1 MSKKLWQP
9 SLLEKRN
16 SNLFAFENYI
26 LKKLKI
32 KFNGNYKNLLNWSI
46 KNSPEFW
53 SRFWDFTKIKG
64 TKSKQKIRKSKIFYK
79 NLFLPGSKLN
89 FGENLLSKNNQEK
102 AVTFIS
108 ENGYREERSWRQLN
122 LNTCKILKFL
132 RKINIKK
139 GDRVA
144 AYMPNTIETVE
155 AFIAT
160 TSLGSIWSSCSPD
173 FGSKGV
179 IERFSQINPK
189 VLFITDQYFY
199 NGKKI
204 DVLKKLPEILK
215 SIPSI
220 KSVVISNYPGKKF
233 IKNKNKN
240 KLKKINLFKWNKL
253 IQTNDEKINFKRFDF
268 ETELVILYSS
278 GTTGKPKCI
287 CHRSG
292 GVLIQHMKEH
302 QLHCNIKENDNVF
315 YFTTCGW
322 MMWNWLVSSLASKAS
337 IVLFDGSPMF
347 KSSDLLLKIAQREKI
362 TLFGISAKYVD
373 ALRKF
378 KPKLK
383 YKFKLNKLRTIC
395 STGSPLSEESF
406 KYVYKHIK
414 KNVHLSSI
422 SGGTDIVSCFVLG
435 NLYQP
440 VNIGEIQNNGLALD
454 VDVLSDKGK
463 SLKNSKG
470 ELVCKNPFP
479 SMPLKFWN
487 DKNDIKFKN
496 AYFNRFK
503 NIWHHGDYAEIK
515 NNGGYII
522 HGRSDTTLNPGG
534 VRLGTAEIYSEVEKF
549 KEIKESIVVGQS
561 WDNDVRILL
570 FIVMSKNYL
579 LTAKLIN
586 KIKLQIKKNV
596 SPRHVPNKIIVVK
609 DIPRT
614 KSGKIVELAVKSKI
628 EGSEIKNIEA
638 LANPEALEQFNN
650 LKELSN

>member
-1 MSKKLWQP
+1 MSKKLWEP
-9 SLLEKRN
+9 SLIVKKN

-26 LKKLKI
+26 SKKLKI
-32 KFNGNYKNLLNWSI
+32 KFNRNYKKLLNWSI

-53 SRFWDFTKIKG
+53 SRFWDFSKIKG
-64 TKSKQKIRKSKIFYK
+64 IKSNKNFRKSKTFYK
-79 NLFLPGSKLN
+79 NLFLPGSRLN
-89 FGENLLSKNNQEK
+89 FGENLLSKNNNEK

-108 ENGYREERSWRQLN
+108 ENGFREERSWRQLN
-122 LNTCKILKFL
+122 LNTNKISKFL
-132 RKINIKK
+132 KKINIKK

-160 TSLGSIWSSCSPD
+160 TSLGGIWSSCSPD

-204 DVLKKLPEILK
+204 DILNRLPEILK
-215 SIPSI
+215 LIPSI

-233 IKNKNKN
+233 IKNKYKF
-240 KLKKINLFKWNKL
+240 KKINLFKWNEL
-253 IQTNDEKINFKRFDF
+253 MQTNTEKIDFKRFDF
-268 ETELVILYSS
+268 ETELAILYSS

-487 DKNDIKFKN
+487 DKNDIKLKS

-515 NNGGYII
+515 NSGGYII

-561 WDNDVRILL
+561 WDNDVRIVL
-570 FIVMSKNYL
+570 FIVMSKNYS
-579 LTAKLIN
+579 LTAELIN
-586 KIKLQIKKNV
+586 KIKLQIKKNA
-596 SPRHVPNKIIVVK
+596 SPRHVPSKIIVVK

-628 EGSEIKNIEA
+628 EGSQIKNIEA
-638 LANPEALEQFNN
+638 LANPEALEQYSN
-650 LKELSN
+650 LKELSI

>member
-9 SLLEKRN
+9 SLIVKRS

-26 LKKLKI
+26 SKKLKI
-32 KFNGNYKNLLNWSI
+32 KFNRNYKKLLNWSI

-53 SRFWDFTKIKG
+53 SRFWDFSKIKG
-64 TKSKQKIRKSKIFYK
+64 IKSNKNFRKSKTFYK

-89 FGENLLSKNNQEK
+89 FGENLLSKNNNEK

-108 ENGYREERSWRQLN
+108 ENGFREERSWRQLN
-122 LNTCKILKFL
+122 LNTNKISKFL
-132 RKINIKK
+132 KKINIKK

-160 TSLGSIWSSCSPD
+160 TSLGGIWSSCSPD

-204 DVLKKLPEILK
+204 DILNRLPEILK
-215 SIPSI
+215 LIPSI

-233 IKNKNKN
+233 IKNKYKF
-240 KLKKINLFKWNKL
+240 KKINLFKWNEL
-253 IQTNDEKINFKRFDF
+253 MQTNTEKIDFKRFDF
-268 ETELVILYSS
+268 ETELAILYSS

-487 DKNDIKFKN
+487 DKNDIKFKS

-515 NNGGYII
+515 NSGGYII

-561 WDNDVRILL
+561 WDNDVRIVL
-570 FIVMSKNYL
+570 FIVMSKNYS
-579 LTAKLIN
+579 LTAELIN
-586 KIKLQIKKNV
+586 KIKLQIKKNA
-596 SPRHVPNKIIVVK
+596 SPRHVPSKIIVVK

-628 EGSEIKNIEA
+628 EGSQIKNIEA

>member
-9 SLLEKRN
+9 SLIVKKN

-26 LKKLKI
+26 SKKLKI
-32 KFNGNYKNLLNWSI
+32 KFNRNYKKLLNWSI

-53 SRFWDFTKIKG
+53 SRFWDFSKIKG
-64 TKSKQKIRKSKIFYK
+64 FKSNKNFRKSKTFYK
-79 NLFLPGSKLN
+79 NLFLPGSRLN
-89 FGENLLSKNNQEK
+89 FGENLLSKNNNEK

-108 ENGYREERSWRQLN
+108 ENGFREERSWRQLN
-122 LNTCKILKFL
+122 LNTNKISKFL
-132 RKINIKK
+132 KKINIKK

-160 TSLGSIWSSCSPD
+160 TSLGGIWSSCSPD

-204 DVLKKLPEILK
+204 DILNRLPEILK
-215 SIPSI
+215 LIPSI

-233 IKNKNKN
+233 IKNKYKF
-240 KLKKINLFKWNKL
+240 KKINLFKWNEL
-253 IQTNDEKINFKRFDF
+253 MQTNTEKIDFKRFDF
-268 ETELVILYSS
+268 ETELAILYSS

-487 DKNDIKFKN
+487 DKNDIKFKS

-515 NNGGYII
+515 NSGGYII

-561 WDNDVRILL
+561 WDNDVRIVL
-570 FIVMSKNYL
+570 FIVMSKNYS
-579 LTAKLIN
+579 LTAELIN
-586 KIKLQIKKNV
+586 KIKLQIKKNA
-596 SPRHVPNKIIVVK
+596 SPRHVPSKIIVVK

-628 EGSEIKNIEA
+628 EGSQIKNIEA

>member
-9 SLLEKRN
+9 SLIVKKN

-26 LKKLKI
+26 SKKLKI
-32 KFNGNYKNLLNWSI
+32 KFNRNYKKLLNWSI
-46 KNSPEFW
+46 KNSPVFW
-53 SRFWDFTKIKG
+53 SRFWDFSKIKG
-64 TKSKQKIRKSKIFYK
+64 IKSNKNFRKSKIFYK
-79 NLFLPGSKLN
+79 NLFLPGSRLN
-89 FGENLLSKNNQEK
+89 FGENLLSKNNNEK

-108 ENGYREERSWRQLN
+108 ENGFREERSWRQLN
-122 LNTCKILKFL
+122 LNTNKISNFLK
-132 RKINIKK
+132 KINIKK

-144 AYMPNTIETVE
+144 AYMPNTIQTVE

-160 TSLGSIWSSCSPD
+160 TSLGGIWSSCSPD

-204 DVLKKLPEILK
+204 DVLNRLPEILK
-215 SIPSI
+215 LIPSI

-233 IKNKNKN
+233 IKFKYKF
-240 KLKKINLFKWNKL
+240 KKINLFKWNAL
-253 IQTNDEKINFKRFDF
+253 MQTNVEKIDFKRFDF
-268 ETELVILYSS
+268 ETELAILYSS

-302 QLHCNIKENDNVF
+302 QLHCNIKENDNIF

-322 MMWNWLVSSLASKAS
+322 MMWNWLVSSLASRAS

-347 KSSDLLLKIAQREKI
+347 KSADLLLKIAQREKI

-383 YKFKLNKLRTIC
+383 YKFKLNKLRSIC

-440 VNIGEIQNNGLALD
+440 VNIGELQNNGLALD
-454 VDVLSDKGK
+454 VDVLDDKGK

-487 DKNDIKFKN
+487 DKNDIKFKS

-515 NNGGYII
+515 NSGGYII

-561 WDNDVRILL
+561 WDNDVRIVL
-570 FIVMSKNYL
+570 FIVMSKNYS
-579 LTAKLIN
+579 LTAELIN
-586 KIKLQIKKNV
+586 KIKLQIKKNA
-596 SPRHVPNKIIVVK
+596 SPRHVPSKIIVVK

-628 EGSEIKNIEA
+628 EGSQIKNIEA
-638 LANPEALEQFNN
+638 LANPKALEQFYN

>member
-9 SLLEKRN
+9 SLIVKKN

-26 LKKLKI
+26 SKKLKI
-32 KFNGNYKNLLNWSI
+32 KFNRNYKKLLNWSI

-53 SRFWDFTKIKG
+53 SRFWDFSKIKG
-64 TKSKQKIRKSKIFYK
+64 FKSNKNFRKSKTFYK
-79 NLFLPGSKLN
+79 NLFLPGSRLN
-89 FGENLLSKNNQEK
+89 FGENLLSKNNNEK

-108 ENGYREERSWRQLN
+108 ENGFREERSWRQLN
-122 LNTCKILKFL
+122 LNTNKISKFL
-132 RKINIKK
+132 KKINIKK

-160 TSLGSIWSSCSPD
+160 TSLGGIWSSCSPD

-204 DVLKKLPEILK
+204 DILNRLPEILK
-215 SIPSI
+215 LIPSI

-233 IKNKNKN
+233 IKNKYKF
-240 KLKKINLFKWNKL
+240 KKINLFKWNEL
-253 IQTNDEKINFKRFDF
+253 MQTNAEKIDFKRFDF
-268 ETELVILYSS
+268 ETELAILYSS

-322 MMWNWLVSSLASKAS
+322 MMWNWLVSSLASRAS

-347 KSSDLLLKIAQREKI
+347 KSADLLLKIAQREKI

-487 DKNDIKFKN
+487 DKNDIKLKS

-515 NNGGYII
+515 NSGGYII

-561 WDNDVRILL
+561 WDNDVRIVL
-570 FIVMSKNYL
+570 FIVMSKNYS
-579 LTAKLIN
+579 LTAELIS
-586 KIKLQIKKNV
+586 KIKLQIKKNA
-596 SPRHVPNKIIVVK
+596 SPRHVPSKIIVVK

-628 EGSEIKNIEA
+628 EGSQIKNIEA